1 MTRRQIVPLLALTML
16 GVLLSFVLKD
26 MRPIGRSIGDS
37 SLANLVL
44 HDKQAPQMTYGDG
57 SLTVVI
63 FTDFQCPSCKVAD
76 SALQRAI
83 ARDGNIKVL
92 YKHWPILGERS
103 VKAAKLALATHR
115 QGIYVSVHRLLMKSA
130 SIDDPALRTAVESA
144 GGNWEQLKADLTYY
158 DAEITNQVAADSRD
172 AFALGLQGTPGYL
185 VGSLLINGAQTE
197 REFTR
202 SFKQARAAQ

>member
-1 MTRRQIVPLLALTML
+1 M
-16 GVLLSFVLKD
+16 
-26 MRPIGRSIGDS
+26 GRSIGES

-44 HDKQAPQMTYGDG
+44 HDSEAPQLTYGDG

-63 FTDFQCPSCKVAD
+63 FTDYQCPSCKVAD

-83 ARDGNIKVL
+83 VHDGNIKVL

-103 VKAAKLALATHR
+103 VKAAKVALAAHR
-115 QGIYVSVHRLLMKSA
+115 QGIYVSVHRFLMKSV
-130 SIDDPALRTAVESA
+130 SVDDQALRIAVESA
-144 GGNWEQLKADLTYY
+144 GGNWEQLKADLSYR
-158 DAEITNQVAADSRD
+158 DVEITNQIAADSRA

-185 VGSLLINGAQTE
+185 VGPLLINGALTE

-202 SFKQARAAQ
+202 SFEQARAEH